1 MDAVTLLSTPRDS
14 SAMGHDSLG
23 FAVRHCVFYDV
34 YTASGVTPCMCCAQV
49 VATLKDLASSGHT
62 VVCSIHQPRS
72 SIFGMFDDLMLLSE
86 GHCVYF
92 GPAEGVLDYFE
103 QVSDGSRPS
112 TQSHGQSNRL
122 GSWIRCTARLRIL
135 CLMSCA

>member
-1 MDAVTLLSTPRDS
+1 
-14 SAMGHDSLG
+14 
-23 FAVRHCVFYDV
+23 
-34 YTASGVTPCMCCAQV
+34 
-49 VATLKDLASSGHT
+49 

>member
-1 MDAVTLLSTPRDS
+1 LT
-14 SAMGHDSLG
+14 
-23 FAVRHCVFYDV
+23 
-34 YTASGVTPCMCCAQV
+34 QV

-103 QVSDGSRPS
+103 QVWCNHWAS
-112 TQSHGQSNRL
+112 
-122 GSWIRCTARLRIL
+122 ARL
-135 CLMSCA
+135 